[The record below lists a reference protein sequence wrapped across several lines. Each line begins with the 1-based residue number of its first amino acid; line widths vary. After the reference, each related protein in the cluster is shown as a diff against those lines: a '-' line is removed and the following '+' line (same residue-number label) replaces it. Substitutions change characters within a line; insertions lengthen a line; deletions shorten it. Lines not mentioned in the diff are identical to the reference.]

1 MGTRRPVP
9 DLDIGAMGRDPNLPE
24 LQVPPA
30 LSGIAFGE
38 ILKSLDTPLIVFS
51 PTGGSLYAND
61 AAARLLGYASARDY
75 LADDAVAALAGLE
88 YFDEAMAPVPME
100 RLPSRLALAGR
111 NEPARLLGYRRKPA
125 GDLHWALV
133 KATPIPAGDG
143 SVAMVVTMLQDVTG
157 IKQAQFDLAR
167 TRDDQAAMLRTM
179 ETGCTAQDA
188 TGKLVY
194 ANAAAVRSLGFP
206 DEASLL
212 ASDIR
217 AVFDRFEVM
226 DAEGRPMPMA
236 RLPGRRALLGET
248 VRGEILCYKVKATG
262 AEQWSM
268 VNATPLFDEG
278 GKVRLAINVF
288 ADITE
293 MRRAQASLEKH
304 MRYLEGVN
312 RVSGALQRTLD
323 VEGALPVALSR
334 LLEVFDCDRVWLIQS
349 SESNGRFRIPF
360 SAELPR
366 QGGIPPAPE
375 ELPDAANF
383 EEVAVAC
390 QATEDPLVFGREH
403 PLPAAEYWIKTM
415 GVGSLKVISV
425 RPQVGRLWILCLL
438 RPPAADPWRDDDF
451 AMFKDISLRMATALA
466 SMFLNR
472 DLRRSE
478 EKHRTLFERSLDG
491 IFRIAP
497 DGAVLDANPAMVAML
512 GCADRSDL
520 IGTRQTLLLP
530 AGGDP
535 SAHGDGGETFS
546 VELSRR
552 DGMPVWVEVNA
563 QPIKRQ
569 SGEIAYYEGIVRNIN
584 DRKRAEEALKASE
597 EKLRQAQ
604 KMEAVGRL
612 AGGVAHDFNNLLTA
626 INGFSDLLLMSV
638 GKEDPRRAHLEEIR
652 KAGARAAA
660 LTGQLLSF
668 SRKQVL
674 APRVIDLNAVVKGM
688 ETMLR
693 RLIGEEITLV
703 AELEPRLKRVVADA
717 NQMEQVIL
725 NLVLNARDAMPEG
738 GELRIITANRAFR
751 EEERARAV
759 LDAPAGEY
767 ALLCVRDTGTG
778 MDAEIQ
784 ARLFEPFFTTKA
796 KDKGTGLGLSTVY
809 GAVKQAGGT
818 LIVESAPGCGAE
830 FSIFLPEAAKGA
842 GKPRLGKFRDTVIR
856 SSGGTETILL
866 VEDEDA
872 VRRLA
877 RDVLEAAGYTVHEAP
892 GGEQALE
899 LADRLKDRDIHLLLT
914 DVVMGGISGRELSE
928 RLKVKRPATRVL
940 FMSGYTEDAIIRH
953 GVYTAQAAF
962 IGKPFSP
969 AALAAKVREVLDAVA
984 ARPETP

>member
-1 MGTRRPVP
+1 
-9 DLDIGAMGRDPNLPE
+9 MGRDPILPE
-24 LQVPPA
+24 PQIPPA

-51 PTGGSLYAND
+51 ATGGSLYAND
-61 AAARLLGYASARDY
+61 AAARLLGFGTAREY
-75 LADDAVAALAGLE
+75 LAADAFEAMAGLE
-88 YFDEAMAPVPME
+88 YFDESLAPLPMD
-100 RLPSRLALAGR
+100 RLPSRMALTGR
-111 NEPARLLGYRRKPA
+111 DEPARMVGYRRKPA
-125 GDLHWALV
+125 GDLRWALV
-133 KATPIPAGDG
+133 KATPIFSADG
-143 SVAMVVTMLQDVTG
+143 SLAMVVNILQDITG

-167 TRDDQAAMLRTM
+167 TRDDQAAMLRIM

-212 ASDIR
+212 GSDPR
-217 AVFDRFEVM
+217 AIFDRFQVL
-226 DAEGRPMPMA
+226 DAEGRPLPPE

-248 VRGEILCYKVKATG
+248 VRGEILCYRVRATG
-262 AEQWSM
+262 AEHWSM
-268 VNATPLFDEG
+268 VNATPLFDDSG
-278 GKVRLAINVF
+278 QVRLAINIF

-293 MRRAQASLEKH
+293 MRRAQAALEKH
-304 MRYLEGVN
+304 MRYLEGLN

-334 LLEVFDCDRVWLIQS
+334 LLEVFDCDRVWLIQA
-349 SESNGRFRIPF
+349 SESDGRFRIPF

-366 QGGIPPAPE
+366 EGALQPAPE
-375 ELPDAANF
+375 ALPEAANF
-383 EEVAVAC
+383 GEVATAC
-390 QATEDPLVFGREH
+390 QATEDPLVFGREY
-403 PLPAAEYWIKTM
+403 PLPNADFWTKTM
-415 GVGSLKVISV
+415 GVGSLKAISV

-438 RPPAADPWRDDDF
+438 RPPASEPWRGDDF
-451 AMFKDISLRMATALA
+451 AMFKDISLRIATALA
-466 SMFLNR
+466 SMILYR

-478 EKHRTLFERSLDG
+478 EKYRTLFERSLDG

-497 DGAVLDANPAMVAML
+497 DGAVLDANPAMLAML
-512 GCADRSDL
+512 GYTDRSEL
-520 IGTRQTLLLP
+520 VGTRQALLLP
-530 AGGDP
+530 AGGDA

-546 VELSRR
+546 VALSRR
-552 DGMPVWVEVNA
+552 DGAPVWVEVNA
-563 QPIKRQ
+563 QLIKRQ

-584 DRKRAEEALKASE
+584 DRKRSEEALKASE

-638 GKEDPRRAHLEEIR
+638 GKEDPRRSHLEEIR

-674 APRVIDLNAVVKGM
+674 APRVVDLNAVVKGM

-693 RLIGEEITLV
+693 RLIGEDISLV
-703 AELEPRLKRVVADA
+703 AELEPHLKRVVADP

-725 NLVLNARDAMPEG
+725 NLVLNARDAMPGG
-738 GELRIITANRAFR
+738 GELRIITANRSLR

-767 ALLCVRDTGTG
+767 ALLSVRDTGTG
-778 MDAEIQ
+778 MDDEVQ

-809 GAVKQAGGT
+809 GAVKQAGGA
-818 LIVESAPGCGAE
+818 LIVESAPGRGTD
-830 FSIFLPEAAKGA
+830 FSILLPEAAKGT
-842 GKPRLGKFRDTVIR
+842 GRPDLVKLRDIALR
-856 SSGGTETILL
+856 SAGGTETILL

-899 LADRLKDRDIHLLLT
+899 LADRLKDREIHLLLT

-928 RLKVKRPATRVL
+928 RLKAKRPATRVL

-953 GVYTAQAAF
+953 GVYTAQASF

-969 AALAAKVREVLDAVA
+969 ASLTAKVREVLDAVA
-984 ARPETP
+984 ARPGTA

>member
-1 MGTRRPVP
+1 MGTDPILP
-9 DLDIGAMGRDPNLPE
+9 DSRF
-24 LQVPPA
+24 PPA
-30 LSGIAFGE
+30 LFGIAFGD
-38 ILKSLDTPLIVFS
+38 ILKSLDTPLAVFS
-51 PTGGSLYAND
+51 PTGERLYAND
-61 AAARLLGYASARDY
+61 AAAQLIGYASAAEY
-75 LADDAVAALAGLE
+75 LAADAASTVADFE
-88 YFDEAMAPVPME
+88 FFDEAMAPLSLDRMPN
-100 RLPSRLALAGR
+100 RLALAGKT
-111 NEPARLLGYRRKPA
+111 EPARLVGFRRKSS
-125 GDLHWALV
+125 GELRWALV
-133 KATPIPAGDG
+133 KATPIRSGDG
-143 SVAMVVTMLQDVTG
+143 KLAMVVDILQDVTG
-157 IKQAQFDLAR
+157 IKQTQFDLAR
-167 TRDDQAAMLRTM
+167 TLDDQAAMLRIM

-188 TGKLVY
+188 SGKIVY
-194 ANAAAVRSLGFP
+194 ANAAAVRSLGFS

-212 ASDIR
+212 GSEIR
-217 AVFDRFEVM
+217 DVFDRFQVL
-226 DAEGRPMPMA
+226 DAEGKPIPSD
-236 RLPGRRALLGET
+236 RLPGRRALLGES
-248 VRGEILCYKVKATG
+248 VRGEILCYKVKASG
-262 AEQWSM
+262 AEHWSM
-268 VNATPLFDEG
+268 VNATPLFDDS

-323 VEGALPVALSR
+323 VEGALPSALSR

-349 SESNGRFRIPF
+349 SESDGRFRIPF

-366 QGGIPPAPE
+366 QGKAPPAPE
-375 ELPDAANF
+375 FLPESADF
-383 EEVAVAC
+383 QEVAIAC

-403 PLPAAEYWIKTM
+403 PLPNPDFWTRAM
-415 GVGSLKVISV
+415 GVGSLKAISV

-438 RPPAADPWRDDDF
+438 RPPAAEPWRGDDF
-451 AMFKDISLRMATALA
+451 AMFKDISQRIATALA
-466 SMFLNR
+466 SMLLYR

-491 IFRIAP
+491 IFRVAP
-497 DGAVLDANPAMVAML
+497 EGSVLDANPAMVAML
-512 GCADRSDL
+512 GHSDRSDL
-520 IGTRQTLLLP
+520 VGTRLTLLLP
-530 AGGDP
+530 AGGDA

-546 VELSRR
+546 VELTRR
-552 DGMPVWVEVNA
+552 DGTPVWVEVNA
-563 QPIKRQ
+563 QPIKRPD
-569 SGEIAYYEGIVRNIN
+569 GGIAYYEGVVRNIG

-626 INGFSDLLLMSV
+626 INGFSDLLLMSI
-638 GKEDPRRAHLEEIR
+638 GKEDPRRSHLEEIR

-674 APRVIDLNAVVKGM
+674 APRVIDLNEVVKGM

-693 RLIGEEITLV
+693 RLIGEDITLIT
-703 AELEPRLKRVVADA
+703 ELEPRLKRVVADP

-725 NLVLNARDAMPEG
+725 NLVLNARDAMPGG
-738 GELRIITANRAFR
+738 GELRIVTANRTLR
-751 EEERARAV
+751 EKDRSLAV
-759 LDAPAGEY
+759 LDVSAGEY

-778 MDAEIQ
+778 MDAEVQ

-818 LIVESAPGCGAE
+818 LMVESVLGRGSE
-830 FSIFLPEAAKGA
+830 FSILLPEAAKGA
-842 GKPRLGKFRDTVIR
+842 GRPLPGKIRDAVLR
-856 SSGGTETILL
+856 SAGGTETILL

-892 GGEQALE
+892 GGEQALDLSE
-899 LADRLKDRDIHLLLT
+899 RLKDREIHLLLT
-914 DVVMGGISGRELSE
+914 DVVMGGISGRELAE
-928 RLKVKRPATRVL
+928 RLKLKRPETRVL

-969 AALAAKVREVLDAVA
+969 AALAAKVREVLDTVK
-984 ARPETP
+984 TQGQ